1 MISRLEKVVY
11 KKKDLIYLQHQSQIL
26 GLDLIFEGEYET
38 FFYTE
43 DGLKVFQ
50 KKLSQFSIYGAD
62 SIVFN
67 DGISILNVEVKKK
80 TAVYRVPAEYFL
92 KLYKTYD
99 AIYQFIVSAFGT
111 LMLDK
116 RYANLVIRKEQTQD
130 ADTFERLFSRRLNT
144 VSTRPIVTCAP
155 DLPIYMAAQLMEDQK
170 TSCLLIEEQDKLIGY
185 ITDIVLRNEVIAK
198 KRDVDRPVSE
208 IMDSSVFRLT
218 QNSYI
223 HEAILLMFNHA
234 IRYMIVVRE
243 GDDIGL
249 VSRNDLLMG
258 NGQSPFIFIQSFRMS
273 HTPEELKT
281 KWVKLPEVIYQMSDL
296 GVRTEIINRVISSI
310 MDSVLQKVIMWV
322 LDQLPEPPVGFAVM
336 AIGNYGREEV
346 MLNVT
351 QKFVVVFQED
361 AELFKLEE
369 LRSYFTLF
377 AQRISDKLTAVGIEV
392 PKNRF
397 LIDIKEQ
404 IKSRKE
410 WTKLYS
416 NWAGDQKGADIY
428 PGFFDIRHLYGEQSL
443 VDSLAR
449 HFQKAI
455 QKSSPKFF
463 SRLADYTLAYDL
475 PITFFKNI
483 KTTTK
488 GDREEFD
495 IYQAIGVLVDFTR
508 YFSLKNGINET
519 NTGLRLK
526 QLKDN
531 GVIKAEV
538 YNDLMQSFYYLM
550 GMSLKYQS
558 KQILFDKTAPNN
570 FIDSTNLTTI
580 EIVTLK
586 QIFGLI
592 DEFRRGFK
600 NLPLRM
606 LGKSRD
612 IE

>member
-1 MISRLEKVVY
+1 MISRLKEVIY
-11 KKKDLIYLQHQSQIL
+11 KKKDILYLQHQSQIL
-26 GLDLIFEGEYET
+26 GLDLIFEGGYET

-43 DGLKVFQ
+43 DGHKVFQ
-50 KKLSQFSIYGAD
+50 TELSQYSICGAN

-67 DGISILNVEVKKK
+67 DGISIHNVEVKKK
-80 TAVYRVPAEYFL
+80 TVIYRLPTEYFL

-99 AIYQFIVSAFGT
+99 AIYQFVASAFGT

-116 RYANLVIRKEQTQD
+116 RYANLVIKKEQTQD
-130 ADTFERLFSRRLNT
+130 ADTFERLFSRRLNS
-144 VSTRPIVTCAP
+144 VSARPIVSCPP
-155 DLPIYMAAQLMEDQK
+155 DLPIYLAAQLMEEQK
-170 TSCLLIEEQDKLIGY
+170 TSCLLIRQEGHLIGY

-208 IMDSSVFRLT
+208 IMDHSVFRLA

-223 HEAILLMFNHA
+223 HKAILMMFNHA
-234 IRYMIVVRE
+234 IRYMIVEHE
-243 GDDIGL
+243 GEDIGI

-258 NGQSPFIFIQSFRMS
+258 HGQSPFIFIQSFRMS

-281 KWVKLPEVIYQMSDL
+281 KWVKLPEIIYQMSDL

-310 MDSVLQKVIMWV
+310 MDSVLQKVIHWV
-322 LDQLPEPPVGFAVM
+322 LDKLPEPPVDYAVM

-351 QKFVVVFQED
+351 QKFAIVFQED
-361 AELFKLEE
+361 VERFKLEE
-369 LRSYFTLF
+369 LRSYFTLL
-377 AQRISDKLTAVGIEV
+377 AQRISDKLTEVGIEL
-392 PKNRF
+392 PKNQF
-397 LIDIKEQ
+397 LIDIEEL

-410 WTKLYS
+410 WTKLYT
-416 NWAGDQKGADIY
+416 NWAQDQKGADIY
-428 PGFFDIRHLYGEQSL
+428 PGFFDIRHLYGKQLL
-443 VDSLAR
+443 VDSLTR
-449 HFQKAI
+449 HFQKTI
-455 QKSSPKFF
+455 KKYSSKFF

-508 YFSLKNGINET
+508 YFSLKNGIVET
-519 NTGLRLK
+519 NTGIRLK
-526 QLKDN
+526 QLKNN
-531 GVIKAEV
+531 GVIKVEV

-558 KQILFDKTAPNN
+558 RQILFDKTLPNN

-600 NLPLRM
+600 NLPLRI
-606 LGKSRD
+606 LGKSR
-612 IE
+612 EL